1 MLVRGRE
8 SRPYVLPILRRA
20 LTVTR
25 LETLDAALFRATE
38 LTGPLSYSF
47 LLKSKY
53 NYLRAVCNLESY
65 RSFPTSDSA
74 AGVMREILQRIEAGR
89 RDGAQLRR

>member
-1 MLVRGRE
+1 M
-8 SRPYVLPILRRA
+8 RA
-20 LTVTR
+20 P
-25 LETLDAALFRATE
+25 E
-38 LTGPLSYSF
+38 LTGPLSYLF

-53 NYLRAVCNLESY
+53 NHRRVVCKLEFC

>member
-1 MLVRGRE
+1 M
-8 SRPYVLPILRRA
+8 
-20 LTVTR
+20 
-25 LETLDAALFRATE
+25 
-38 LTGPLSYSF
+38 F

-53 NYLRAVCNLESY
+53 NHRRAVCRPEFG
-65 RSFPTSDSA
+65 RSFSTSDSA

>member
-1 MLVRGRE
+1 M
-8 SRPYVLPILRRA
+8 
-20 LTVTR
+20 
-25 LETLDAALFRATE
+25 RATE

-53 NYLRAVCNLESY
+53 IHRNAVCKLEFC
-65 RSFPTSDSA
+65 RSCPTSDSA